1 MKKVLGLSGGADSVF
16 LFHELWKSG
25 EPFRCVYVNHKMNI
39 HDEDSERFCREL
51 CSAYSVQ
58 LKVIDVNRHLKNETQ
73 AREARY
79 QAFRE
84 DVKTDLLILG
94 HHVDDVVE
102 TMLMNLCKGTSLNGM
117 SGIVARGEVYGIQIH
132 RPLIELGMTRNKI
145 KASLK
150 QRSLDWFED
159 ETNQDN
165 TILRNRFRNEVI
177 PLLEDILPDC
187 VEKMVD
193 FSEDCKFASDILSQE
208 VSIEIDYNI
217 STQKRM
223 NGTAMQRFW
232 FFDVMRKRKIMV
244 SKRHYKEFVAFIGN
258 DNYTA
263 MNLPNNRFIRKT
275 TCLATNERVIFVD
288 VEQDNG

>member
-58 LKVIDVNRHLKNETQ
+58 LKVIDINKHLSNETQ

-79 QAFRE
+79 HAFRE
-84 DVKTDLLILG
+84 DVKSDLLVLG

-132 RPLIELGMTRNKI
+132 RPLIEMGMTRIRI
-145 KASLK
+145 KASLT
-150 QRSLDWFED
+150 QRRLEWYED

-165 TILRNRFRNEVI
+165 SILRNRFRNEVI
-177 PLLEDILPDC
+177 PLLEEILPNC
-187 VEKMVD
+187 VEKIVD
-193 FSEDCKFASDILSQE
+193 FSEDCKFASDIVCHQ
-208 VSIEIDYNI
+208 VNTQIDYNLI
-217 STQKRM
+217 TQKRM

-232 FFDVMRKRKIMV
+232 FFDIMRKKKIMV

-263 MNLPNNRFIRKT
+263 MNLPNGRFIRKT
-275 TCLATNERVIFVD
+275 VNLATTNSVIIID
-288 VEQDNG
+288 MEE

>member
-1 MKKVLGLSGGADSVF
+1 MKVLGLSGGADSVF

-25 EPFRCVYVNHKMNI
+25 EPFRCVYVNHKMNA

-51 CSAYSVQ
+51 CSTYSVQ
-58 LKVIDVNRHLKNETQ
+58 LKVIDINKHLSNETQ

-79 QAFRE
+79 QAFKE
-84 DVKTDLLILG
+84 DVKSDLLVLG
-94 HHVDDVVE
+94 HHIDDVVE

-132 RPLIELGMTRNKI
+132 RPLIEMGMTRIRI
-145 KASLK
+145 KASLT
-150 QRSLDWFED
+150 QRRLEWYED

-165 TILRNRFRNEVI
+165 SILRNRFRNEVI
-177 PLLEDILPDC
+177 PLLEEILPNC
-187 VEKMVD
+187 VEKIVD
-193 FSEDCKFASDILSQE
+193 FSEDCKFASDVVCHHVNTQ
-208 VSIEIDYNI
+208 IDYNI
-217 STQKRM
+217 ITQKRM

-232 FFDVMRKRKIMV
+232 FFDIMRKKKIMV

-263 MNLPNNRFIRKT
+263 MNLPNGRFIRKT
-275 TCLATNERVIFVD
+275 VNLATTNSVIIID
-288 VEQDNG
+288 MEQE